1 MRKLMPILL
10 FVCAPAWAQSGPPS
24 AQDNGSKPQT
34 SESPQTAPDS
44 DKKPV
49 PDQIPPAALADSTK
63 LEPIHIKKAAYP
75 YEAREQKLQGEVVV
89 KILVDEK
96 GDVETAEIV
105 SGDPVLAESALDA
118 VKSWKFKPFI
128 KNGKPVKVSTKLPF
142 DFAFSE
148 NINDE
153 KVPTD
158 TTAAVKR
165 VRISAGVSGGLLVHR
180 VQPVYPPEA
189 RQARIQGTVILR
201 AIIDKEGKIAN
212 LQLVSGPKQLAPAA
226 IGAVQQWRYKPYL
239 LMGDPVEV
247 DTEIQVNFQLR

>member
-1 MRKLMPILL
+1 MHKLIPTVL
-10 FVCAPAWAQSGPPS
+10 FVCAPAWAQTGPPS
-24 AQDNGSKPQT
+24 AQDSGSKPQA

-44 DKKPV
+44 GKKPA
-49 PDQIPPAALADSTK
+49 PDQIPPAPLADSTK
-63 LEPIHIKKAAYP
+63 LEPIQIKKVAYP
-75 YEAREQKLQGEVVV
+75 YEAQEKKLQGEVVV
-89 KILVDEK
+89 RILVSET

-105 SGDPVLAESALDA
+105 SGDPVLAKSALDA
-118 VKSWKFKPFI
+118 VKKWKFKPFI
-128 KNGKPVKVSTKLPF
+128 KNGKRVEVSTKLPF

-153 KVPTD
+153 KVPRD
-158 TTAAVKR
+158 TKAAVQR

-189 RQARIQGTVILR
+189 RQARVQGTVVLH
-201 AIIDKEGKIAN
+201 AIINKEGRIAN
-212 LQLVSGPKQLAPAA
+212 LQLVSGPKELAQAA
-226 IGAVQQWRYKPYL
+226 IGAVQQWRYRPYL

>member
-1 MRKLMPILL
+1 MRKLIPIVL
-10 FVCAPAWAQSGPPS
+10 FVCVPAWAQSGPPA
-24 AQDNGSKPQT
+24 AQDSGSKPQA

-44 DKKPV
+44 DKRSA
-49 PDQIPPAALADSTK
+49 PDQIPPAPPADSTK
-63 LEPIHIKKAAYP
+63 LEPIQIKKAAYP

-89 KILVDEK
+89 RILVSET

-105 SGDPVLAESALDA
+105 SGDPVLAKSALNA
-118 VKSWKFKPFI
+118 VKKWKFKPFI

-148 NINDE
+148 NISDE

-189 RQARIQGTVILR
+189 RQAHVQGTVVLR
-201 AIIDKEGKIAN
+201 AIINKEGKIAN
-212 LQLVSGPKQLAPAA
+212 LQLVSGPKELAQAA
-226 IGAVQQWRYKPYL
+226 IGAVQQWRYRPYL
-239 LMGDPVEV
+239 LMGDSVEV